1 MAMPEPGVEVLLVG
15 PNESSILN
23 ILADALERDGWPS
36 ARVGDIAEL
45 CGRVGPRNK
54 AVVVVRTSDAE
65 VALKALEAIEPRR
78 HSALVIVVVDRAEL
92 GEYYCL
98 MQAGAIEYFEVSE
111 DPVRI
116 LQGVEW
122 AARVLAP

>member
-1 MAMPEPGVEVLLVG
+1 MAAPQAGVEVLLVG
-15 PNESSILN
+15 SQGSSILN
-23 ILADALERDGWPS
+23 ILADALERDGWPT
-36 ARVGDIAEL
+36 ARIADVREL
-45 CGRVGPRNK
+45 GGRVSPRNK

-65 VALKALEAIEPRR
+65 VAVKALEALEPRR
-78 HSALVIVVVDRAEL
+78 HSALVIVVVDRADL

-98 MQAGAIEYFEVSE
+98 MEAGAVEYFEVSE
-111 DPVRI
+111 DPLRI